1 MPETKILN
9 SINNALQGA
18 GSTVN
23 RIAGG
28 SISQPG
34 ISLLG
39 TNIPLQPLIST
50 REVFLNS
57 LSQWTNAIPLT
68 TQFIVLFDFFPIG
81 LNTTVMQ
88 KLEPVVQSN
97 GFDISVSKNLLTNI
111 KNQSIIGC
119 IFANGFQIASESLGY
134 ANAPIQNNR
143 GFIPGTILGNRQ
155 AFSENE
161 FTLNFRETNTSFV
174 DQVIR
179 PWLIMASHFGYVAR
193 DVSDPIE
200 QLKSVK
206 TNITVLQY
214 TRSKEGLSQIPRKT
228 WRFYNCVPVSLD
240 TRTGDYNPEQEG
252 IQNYNVK
259 WIYDKY
265 EISNNL
271 YFSVRN
277 LIQSINPFS
286 F

>member
-1 MPETKILN
+1 MPETKTLN

-18 GSTVN
+18 SSTVN

-57 LSQWTNAIPLT
+57 LSQWTNAIPLH
-68 TQFIVLFDFFPIG
+68 TQFIILFDFFPIG

-97 GFDISVSKNLLTNI
+97 GFDISVSKNLLTNL

-119 IFANGFQIASESLGY
+119 IFANGFQIASETLGY
-134 ANAPIQNNR
+134 TNAPIQNNR

-174 DQVIR
+174 DLVIR

-193 DVSDPIE
+193 DESDPIE

-240 TRTGDYNPEQEG
+240 TRSGDYNPEQES

-265 EISNNL
+265 EISSNL
-271 YFSVRN
+271 YFSVQN

>member
-1 MPETKILN
+1 MPETKTLN

-18 GSTVN
+18 GSAVN

-34 ISLLG
+34 ISILG

-50 REVFLNS
+50 REVFLDS

-97 GFDISVSKNLLTNI
+97 GFDISVSKNLLTNL

-193 DVSDPIE
+193 DESDPIE

-240 TRTGDYNPEQEG
+240 TRTGDYNPDQEG
-252 IQNYNVK
+252 IQNYSVK
-259 WIYDKY
+259 WVYDKY

>member
-1 MPETKILN
+1 MPETKTLN
-9 SINNALQGA
+9 SINNAIQGA
-18 GSTVN
+18 GAGVN
-23 RIAGG
+23 RLAGG

-50 REVFLNS
+50 REVFLDS
-57 LSQWTNAIPLT
+57 LSQWTNAIPLK
-68 TQFIVLFDFFPIG
+68 TQFIILFDYFPIG
-81 LNTTVMQ
+81 LNTTVLQ

-97 GFDISVSKNLLTNI
+97 GFDISVAKNLLTNL

-119 IFANGFQIASESLGY
+119 IFANGFNIASETLGY

-193 DVSDPIE
+193 DNSDPIE
-200 QLKSVK
+200 QLKNCK

-228 WRFYNCVPVSLD
+228 WRFYNCIPVSLD
-240 TRTGDYNPEQEG
+240 TRSGEYDSSQEG
-252 IQNYNVK
+252 IENYSVK
-259 WIYDKY
+259 WVYDKY
-265 EISNNL
+265 EIGNNL